1 MQRPRSLFLSLLL
14 LLLLLRESARAWF
27 VGVEASRKTHAAAA
41 TRSHTQSRE
50 EPATQHNSTAFPFF
64 THLCLPPHYAHK
76 HTHTH
81 TKKRIRMHKTHG
93 NMSPR
98 ARLRNGGT
106 HTHTCHTHRH
116 AHAPG
121 SPCVCCVQT
130 CTPPSLLCG
139 GAPPFFSTRASH
151 THTRVALVEKTKGA
165 DRRLPRSI

>member
-106 HTHTCHTHRH
+106 HTHMPHPPPR
-116 AHAPG
+116 ARPRL
-121 SPCVCCVQT
+121 PLCVLRANMY
-130 CTPPSLLCG
+130 PSLPPLWR
-139 GAPPFFSTRASH
+139 GASLFFHTRVAH
-151 THTRVALVEKTKGA
+151 THTRGARGKNKGG
-165 DRRLPRSI
+165 